1 MGDEYKITSELLLKI
16 LSNQQFLLRLQII
29 GVSDGPVVL
38 LGHQLLSFVKPHG
51 RNFVHV
57 GKRYI

>member
-1 MGDEYKITSELLLKI
+1 MSDEYKITSEFLLKI

-38 LGHQLLSFVKPHG
+38 LGHQLLSFVEPHG